1 MLPIFNT
8 LILTLIGIVIA
19 YIILLYLLS
28 RLSNNEELKNN
39 YKIEMQQLLLSVF
52 LFIGIQAIANIVNLF
67 YNTYT
72 QGFDL
77 FDYISIQ
84 LTLMLRNLHEFA
96 AHLTLTATLMKMFG
110 EFTNIGY
117 PHGNFGSAKL
127 VAYPGVD
134 ILSSVTFQIRDL
146 MFIATGGLV
155 AQSIL
160 MDVIK
165 TLSLTL
171 LLPIGIVLRILPIFR
186 QFGNELIGLS
196 VSLYIIMPLI
206 YAVFFQTMIDLASY
220 RGGFIERFT
229 AYYLMLSDSDPT
241 MLAPDKMFVKIQN
254 NTSIMNTANV
264 IMDYADNQ
272 YFKDINSELEGKT
285 SNPDKLYRMFELY
298 MSTSLVKAGYVL
310 GLPISFLFVF
320 GLYIYAAGFLVFAFG
335 LPGFA
340 LAITLTAAKSIRD
353 SLERLT

>member
-1 MLPIFNT
+1 MVLPNT

-28 RLSNNEELKNN
+28 RLNNNEEWKNN
-39 YKIEMQQLLLSVF
+39 YRIEVQQLLLSVL
-52 LFIGIQAIANIVNLF
+52 LFIGIHAIAGVVNLI
-67 YNTYT
+67 YSSYT

-84 LTLMLRNLHEFA
+84 LINMLKNLHEFA
-96 AHLTLTATLMKMFG
+96 AHLTLTGTLMKMFG

-117 PHGNFGSAKL
+117 PHGNFGSARL

-134 ILSSVTFQIRDL
+134 LLSSVTFQIRDL

-155 AQSIL
+155 VQSII
-160 MDVIK
+160 MDLIK
-165 TLSLTL
+165 TLALTL
-171 LLPIGIVLRILPIFR
+171 VLPIGIVLRILPTFR

-220 RGGFIERFT
+220 RGGFIERFS
-229 AYYLMLSDSDPT
+229 AYYLMLSESDPT
-241 MLAPDKMFVKIQN
+241 MIAPDKMFVEVQKN
-254 NTSIMNTANV
+254 SSINNTANA
-264 IMDYADNQ
+264 IMNDADNK
-272 YFKDINSELEGKT
+272 YFSDINSELEGTT
-285 SNPDKLYRMFELY
+285 SNPDSLYRMFELY

-310 GLPISFLFVF
+310 GLPLPFLFVF

-353 SLERLT
+353 SLERLV